1 LEFANAHLPFPFPS
15 DVFEVDMPDEKRP
28 TDSVTEGR
36 GAYDKHAKLPAGG
49 AALAMPH
56 LKNAVA
62 NLSLDASQR
71 PVVIADYGSSQGKNS
86 NYASPRA
93 DAFTRAD
100 DYRSQVGLTGA
111 IGANAERP
119 RDN

>member
-1 LEFANAHLPFPFPS
+1 MSRSRTLRVIDWNSRTHTYLFRFPLPFLN
-15 DVFEVDMPDEKRP
+15 DLPDEKRP

-36 GAYDKHAKLPAGG
+36 GAYNKHAKLPAGG

-56 LKNAVA
+56 LENAVA
-62 NLSLDASQR
+62 NLSLDASH
-71 PVVIADYGSSQGKNS
+71 
-86 NYASPRA
+86 
-93 DAFTRAD
+93 AD
-100 DYRSQVGLTGA
+100 DCRSQVGLTGA

>member
-1 LEFANAHLPFPFPS
+1 
-15 DVFEVDMPDEKRP
+15 MPDEKRP

-36 GAYDKHAKLPAGG
+36 GAYNKHAKLPAGG

-56 LKNAVA
+56 LENAVA

-100 DYRSQVGLTGA
+100 DCRSQVGLTGA

>member
-1 LEFANAHLPFPFPS
+1 MPFPFPS

-36 GAYDKHAKLPAGG
+36 GAYNKHTKLPAGG

-62 NLSLDASQR
+62 NLSLDASH
-71 PVVIADYGSSQGKNS
+71 
-86 NYASPRA
+86 
-93 DAFTRAD
+93 AD
-100 DYRSQVGLTGA
+100 DCRSQVGLTGA